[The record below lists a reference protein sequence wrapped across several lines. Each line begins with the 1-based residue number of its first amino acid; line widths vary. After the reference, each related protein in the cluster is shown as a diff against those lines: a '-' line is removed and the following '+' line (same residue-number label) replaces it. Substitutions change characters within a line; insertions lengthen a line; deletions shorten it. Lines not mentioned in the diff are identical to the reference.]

1 MKANIFK
8 RMVTFQ
14 LIRRGNWLMKISVLN
29 DKNVM
34 VVAKHYFNSDVVIR
48 YFANFEVASNWV
60 EWLIEQENI

>member
-1 MKANIFK
+1 
-8 RMVTFQ
+8 
-14 LIRRGNWLMKISVLN
+14 MKISVLN

-48 YFANFEVASNWV
+48 YFGNFEVASNWV